1 MLRYESGSTGE
12 SISLYSDNI
21 KGRLKKAGFY
31 KYEWNVKEIKRLIGS
46 SVEAFGK
53 QAARYELTLDFIGSK
68 SERAKNADTFFKLTE
83 IDVLN
88 NKPGKLHFG
97 EYYLNCYVID
107 SEAGGR
113 DKRKRMVQ
121 KKVIIYAPYPFWI
134 KEVSYYVPPVDIDG
148 LLEINTVPAS
158 LENPHYAECDFLL
171 KAYGPLDEL
180 FFYIN
185 DNQYRIVTSCKDG
198 EYLLLDTRNETIVKV
213 DSSGNKTNVYSTQVF
228 TLDNFKKIPAGSN
241 SIRYKRNYA
250 IEITLF
256 QERSEPKWNEA
267 IPNTHFLIMT
277 ENNNP
282 ILTEDGYYLIGE
294 EMVGGAI

>member
-1 MLRYESGSTGE
+1 MRIQYVNSKGISFDLECDTIRVSNGSFHKIEWKADVESLRLGAR
-12 SISLYSDNI
+12 I
-21 KGRLKKAGFY
+21 KDFTKDPVVYDITLQLRGDLEERK
-31 KYEWNVKEIKRLIGS
+31 I
-46 SVEAFGK
+46 
-53 QAARYELTLDFIGSK
+53 TLDSMHDAAEYDIW
-68 SERAKNADTFFKLTE
+68 AKT
-83 IDVLN
+83 
-88 NKPGKLHFG
+88 PGRVYFG
-97 EYYLNCYVID
+97 DFYIECYVLASD
-107 SEAGGR
+107 THKSSELSYR
-113 DKRKRMVQ
+113 TDKT
-121 KKVIIYAPYPFWI
+121 ISIYCPYPFWI

-158 LENPHYAECDFLL
+158 LENPHYAECDFIL

-180 FFYIN
+180 FFYVN
-185 DNQYRIVTSCKDG
+185 DNQYRIVTSCEDG
-198 EYLLLDTRNETIVKV
+198 EYLLLDTRDETIVKV
-213 DSSGNKTNVYSTQVF
+213 DSSGNKTNVYSSQAF
-228 TLDNFKKIPAGSN
+228 ALDNFKKIPAGSN

-277 ENNNP
+277 ENNHP

>member
-1 MLRYESGSTGE
+1 MMVKYVSGKNGREYILNQSYEIAIREFDPYSSEWDYESIEKDFGIEINSFKKKAKIYNLALKLRGT
-12 SISLYSDNI
+12 IRTIADNLEI
-21 KGRLKKAGFY
+21 LTREAEIDILHKVPGRLYVGDYYTEGYFVSRTSGPATEYCGR
-31 KYEWNVKEIKRLIGS
+31 EV
-46 SVEAFGK
+46 
-53 QAARYELTLDFIGSK
+53 TLCW
-68 SERAKNADTFFKLTE
+68 L
-83 IDVLN
+83 
-88 NKPGKLHFG
+88 
-97 EYYLNCYVID
+97 
-107 SEAGGR
+107 
-113 DKRKRMVQ
+113 
-121 KKVIIYAPYPFWI
+121 APRSFWI

-158 LENPHYAECDFLL
+158 LENPHYTECDFLL
-171 KAYGPLDEL
+171 KAYGPFDEL
-180 FFYIN
+180 FFYVN
-185 DNQYRIVTSCKDG
+185 DNQYRVVTSCKDG

-213 DSSGNKTNVYSTQVF
+213 DSSGNKTNAYASQVF

-277 ENNNP
+277 EDNHP